1 VRKWVSTLVPCGFG
15 SSCTQF
21 GRSIPQ
27 WPPDPPN
34 MKILVAIASYGTRND
49 RYLAEVIRRYRAMPY
64 TIDLV
69 VLSNIPKEVG
79 PGVKVQVGLPAKDPW
94 SLPFGHKK
102 LFADNLD
109 NYDLFIYSED
119 DTPLSERNIEAFL
132 RVSEILPENEITGFV
147 RSENGRDGKRY
158 FCDVFGPFHWDL
170 ATVQKRADY
179 TFAYFTNE
187 HSACYA
193 LTRKQLQRA
202 IASGGFVVPPHA
214 EKYDLLVTAATD
226 PYTQCGF
233 KKLLCI
239 SHLDDFTVPHLPDK
253 YVGIYGV
260 EVDEFLWQAKT
271 LLSLNGH
278 SNVWPLFA
286 PVTKLRAIGYSKDL
300 YAPARKELEELI
312 PADVKS
318 VLTLGCGQGRT
329 EAWLASLGLRV
340 TAVPLDPVISAG
352 LASAGVEVIPGNFAA
367 ARLAINGRK
376 FDCLLCDYLLHL
388 LPEPGPVLAK
398 FSEVLSPGGVAIT
411 MVPNVSRIAITRR
424 KYRGSIPFRDL
435 GDYSKTGVQLTSPRV
450 LRSWYRQSGLKLERM
465 VEKLPKRRQKAGR
478 LTLGVAN
485 SLLAKEFVALGRKV

>member
-1 VRKWVSTLVPCGFG
+1 
-15 SSCTQF
+15 
-21 GRSIPQ
+21 
-27 WPPDPPN
+27 

-64 TIDLV
+64 TVDLV

-79 PGVKVQVGLPAKDPW
+79 PGIKVLVGLPTKDPW

-132 RVSEILPENEITGFV
+132 RVSEILPEDQITGFV

-170 ATVQKRADY
+170 GSVEKRTGY
-179 TFAYFTNE
+179 TFAFFTNE

-193 LTRKQLQRA
+193 LTQKQLRKA

-233 KKLLCI
+233 KKLLCV

-260 EVDEFLWQAKT
+260 EVDEFLGQVQA

-278 SNVWPLFA
+278 GSVQPLFT
-286 PVTKLRAIGYSKDL
+286 PETKLRAIGYSKEL
-300 YAPARKELEELI
+300 YQPARTELQKLI
-312 PADVKS
+312 AGNVKS
-318 VLTLGCGQGRT
+318 ILTLGCGQGRT
-329 EAWLASLGLRV
+329 EVWLASLGFHV
-340 TAVPLDPVISAG
+340 ATIPIDPVISAG
-352 LASAGVEVIPGNFAA
+352 LESAGVEVIRGDFAA
-367 ARLAINGRK
+367 AREALRRRQ
-376 FDCLLCDYLLHL
+376 FDFLVCDYVLHL
-388 LPEPGPVLAK
+388 LPEPEPVLAK
-398 FSEVLSPGGVAIT
+398 FAELLNPGGTAIT
-411 MVPNVSRIAITRR
+411 IVPNVTRIAITRR
-424 KYRGSIPFRDL
+424 KYRGSVSFQDL
-435 GDYSKTGVQLTSPRV
+435 GDYSKTGVQLTSPRI
-450 LRSWYRQSGLKLERM
+450 LRSWYRLSGLKMEKI
-465 VEKLPKRRQKAGR
+465 VEKLPKRGQKARR
-478 LTLGVAN
+478 LIFGLAD
-485 SLLAKEFVALGRKV
+485 SLLATEFLAVGRKH